1 MTRTAAVEKLPLIE
15 RTKNAAQERHAA
27 RCAELLALV
36 HRKMTGVVESFYDV
50 GEALR
55 EILDKKLFLAAGDD
69 TFEAMLEREGIM
81 SRRQA
86 SKFIAVARK
95 VPREH
100 ALGLGHE
107 RAYALMAY
115 AEATADNDTV
125 AALVTSGATV
135 AGKPVTEASLR
146 EITAAT
152 RQARAKAQGR
162 RPKTEAQREQ
172 ERADEAVVRAVRE
185 AMRAAGF
192 GRAQVTVAGDEV
204 RVVLTRAQAERLAE

>member
-1 MTRTAAVEKLPLIE
+1 MHDAATKLTLIE
-15 RTKNAAQERHAA
+15 RTRRAAHERNAA

-36 HRKMTGVVESFYDV
+36 HRKMTSVVESFYDV

-55 EILDKKLFLAAGDD
+55 EILDKKLFAAAGYD
-69 TFEAMLEREGIM
+69 TFEAMLEREGLM

-86 SKFIAVARK
+86 SKFIGVARK

-115 AEATADNDTV
+115 AEASADNDTV

-152 RQARAKAQGR
+152 REARAKALGR
-162 RPKTEAQREQ
+162 RPKTGAQRDR
-172 ERADEAVVRAVRE
+172 ERADQSVARAVRT
-185 AMRAAGF
+185 ALRAAGI
-192 GRAQVTVAGDEV
+192 GRARVTVAGDEV
-204 RVVLTRAQAERLAE
+204 RVVLSRAQAERLEG